1 MSMETTS
8 YPLSLPTFGARDYS
22 FVTDTDSFVTDTHSY
37 SLVTNHPHSI
47 MSAHRCG
54 GGMVGLVMMVNVML
68 RVLGVG
74 GMSK

>member
-1 MSMETTS
+1 METTS
-8 YPLSLPTFGARDYS
+8 YPLSLPTFGAHAYS
-22 FVTDTDSFVTDTHSY
+22 FVADTYSSITNTHSY
-37 SLVTNHPHSI
+37 SLVTDYPRSI

-54 GGMVGLVMMVNVML
+54 CGGMIGPVIVVKIMM